1 MCMFQRCCARF
12 RDVVHVSEMLC
23 TFLTSCARF
32 TSPLMTFVFNCI
44 HTERILISKS
54 IGATKHVLIVLLIC
68 IYIYILYIYTYAYIY
83 IYFQMV
89 CQKLCQKGV
98 SGWGSLEDSNWWV
111 CDVLCNKWLVAC
123 NRNAGS
129 QRKAIVEINPC
140 KWDWCIILLG
150 TNSEDVSAASHS
162 RLFDFRFAADPR
174 QINLSGACVTSKA
187 CIIRCKTHMRGSC
200 ELATFRVHHCQWK
213 WGLPKS
219 SVDLQCGKKWY
230 CLVAVGMVAA
240 IHFFMGTKR

>member
-1 MCMFQRCCARF
+1 MY
-12 RDVVHVSEMLC
+12 
-23 TFLTSCARF
+23 
-32 TSPLMTFVFNCI
+32 I
-44 HTERILISKS
+44 YY
-54 IGATKHVLIVLLIC
+54 
-68 IYIYILYIYTYAYIY
+68 IYIYIRMHIY
-83 IYFQMV
+83 ILPDGMSETMSE
-89 CQKLCQKGV
+89 GV

-140 KWDWCIILLG
+140 KWEWCIILLG

-200 ELATFRVHHCQWK
+200 ELATFHVHHCQWK